1 MRLVRASPYIRKE
14 MPVRGFVL
22 DIETGVLKE
31 IEADKVG
38 V

>member
-1 MRLVRASPYIRKE
+1 MRLVRASPYIRNE
-14 MPVRGFVL
+14 MLVRGFVL

-31 IEADKVG
+31 VKEADVD